1 LTNILNKK
9 IFEEKYYKYIFFL
22 YLLIPLFLLTGPA
35 LPELLVILIDFI
47 FLIYIFKYKKY
58 KLFKKNFFYFF
69 LFFYLIL
76 ILSSLFSNDIQ
87 LSLKSAIPYI
97 RFGIFILAVNYIFEN
112 YLNLE
117 FLLDKLYK
125 ILILILFILFIDST
139 YQAIYHK
146 NIFGFKID
154 GTLRV
159 SSVFGSELIMGGFVM
174 RVTMLLI
181 AILIFLKKN
190 KYFFFLIIPISYL
203 LIIYSGERTAFY
215 LFSIFN
221 LILFI
226 KFNIYKNKKNNLK
239 IFLISAVIILIFF
252 KSVFFNRI
260 FVTTFSQIKIQ
271 HQEYYKIVA
280 FTPTHQELYVTA
292 FNIFKK
298 YPIFGSGLKTFRTE
312 CNNKNYNQS
321 ELGCSTH
328 PHNFYIQ
335 ILSEVGIFAF
345 IIFVIAY
352 LYISKFIFKELN
364 ISQSSNLRKFEY
376 VLYLSF
382 FVILFPFSPS
392 GNFFNNWLSIMIFY
406 SAGILTALTKYKK
419 AQA

>member
-1 LTNILNKK
+1 MKK
-9 IFEEKYYKYIFFL
+9 IFEEKYSKYIFFL
-22 YLLIPLFLLTGPA
+22 YLLIPLCLLTGPA
-35 LPELLVILIDFI
+35 LPDLLVILIDFF

-58 KLFKKNFFYFF
+58 KLFKNNFFYFF

-76 ILSSLFSNDIQ
+76 LLSSLFSNDIQ

-97 RFGIFILAVNYIFEN
+97 RFGIFILAVNYIFES

-117 FLLDKLYK
+117 SLLNKLCK
-125 ILILILFILFIDST
+125 ILILILFILFVDST
-139 YQAIYHK
+139 YQAIYYK

-154 GTLRV
+154 QTLRV

-181 AILIFLKKN
+181 GILIFLKKN
-190 KYFFFLIIPISYL
+190 KYFFFTILTISYV

-226 KFNIYKNKKNNLK
+226 KFQIYKNKKDSLK
-239 IFLISAVIILIFF
+239 IILISFIIILIFF

-260 FVTTFSQIKIQ
+260 FVMTVNQITILKEEQ
-271 HQEYYKIVA
+271 YKVVA

-292 FNIFKK
+292 FNIFQK

-312 CNNKNYNQS
+312 CKNKNYSQS

-328 PHNFYIQ
+328 PHNFYMQ
-335 ILSEVGIFAF
+335 ILSEVGILAF

-364 ISQSSNLRKFEY
+364 TSQPTNLRKFEY
-376 VLYLSF
+376 TLYLSF
-382 FVILFPFSPS
+382 FVILFPLAPS
-392 GNFFNNWLSIMIFY
+392 GNFFNNWLSIMIFF
-406 SAGILTALTKYKK
+406 SAGILTALMKYKK
-419 AQA
+419 I

>member
-1 LTNILNKK
+1 MKQ
-9 IFEEKYYKYIFFL
+9 IFEEKYSKYIFFL
-22 YLLIPLFLLTGPA
+22 YLLIPLCLLTGPA
-35 LPELLVILIDFI
+35 LPDLLVILIDFF

-58 KLFKKNFFYFF
+58 KLFKNNFFYFF

-76 ILSSLFSNDIQ
+76 LLSSLFSNDIQ

-97 RFGIFILAVNYIFEN
+97 RFGIFVLAVNYIFES

-117 FLLDKLYK
+117 SLLNKLCK

-139 YQAIYHK
+139 YQAIYYK

-154 GTLRV
+154 QTLRV

-181 AILIFLKKN
+181 GILIFLKKN
-190 KYFFFLIIPISYL
+190 KYFFFTILTISYV

-226 KFNIYKNKKNNLK
+226 KFQIYKNKKDTLK
-239 IFLISAVIILIFF
+239 IILIFFIIILIFF

-260 FVTTFSQIKIQ
+260 FVMTVNQITILKEEQ
-271 HQEYYKIVA
+271 YKVVA

-292 FNIFKK
+292 FNIFQK

-312 CNNKNYNQS
+312 CKNKNYSQS

-328 PHNFYIQ
+328 PHNFYMQ
-335 ILSEVGIFAF
+335 ILSEVGILAF

-364 ISQSSNLRKFEY
+364 TSQPTNLRKFEY
-376 VLYLSF
+376 ILYLSF
-382 FVILFPFSPS
+382 FVILFPLAPS
-392 GNFFNNWLSIMIFY
+392 GNFFNNWLSIMIFF
-406 SAGILTALTKYKK
+406 SAGILTALMKYKK
-419 AQA
+419 I

>member
-1 LTNILNKK
+1 MKQ
-9 IFEEKYYKYIFFL
+9 IFEEKYSKYIFFL
-22 YLLIPLFLLTGPA
+22 YLLIPLCLLTGPA
-35 LPELLVILIDFI
+35 LPDLLVILIDFF

-58 KLFKKNFFYFF
+58 KLFKNNFFYFF

-76 ILSSLFSNDIQ
+76 LLSSLFSNDIQ

-97 RFGIFILAVNYIFEN
+97 RFGIFVLAVNYIFES

-117 FLLDKLYK
+117 SLLNKLCK

-139 YQAIYHK
+139 YQAIYYK

-154 GTLRV
+154 QTLRV

-181 AILIFLKKN
+181 GILIFLKKN
-190 KYFFFLIIPISYL
+190 KYFFFTILTISYV

-226 KFNIYKNKKNNLK
+226 KFEIYKNKKNTLK
-239 IFLISAVIILIFF
+239 IILISFIIILFFF
-252 KSVFFNRI
+252 KSSFFNRI
-260 FVTTFSQIKIQ
+260 FVMTASQITILKEEQ
-271 HQEYYKIVA
+271 YKVVA
-280 FTPTHQELYVTA
+280 FTPTHQELYVSA

-312 CNNKNYNQS
+312 CKNKNYSQS

-335 ILSEVGIFAF
+335 ILSEVGILAF
-345 IIFVIAY
+345 IIFVITY
-352 LYISKFIFKELN
+352 LYISKFIFKELDT
-364 ISQSSNLRKFEY
+364 SQPSNLRKFEY
-376 VLYLSF
+376 ILYLSF
-382 FVILFPFSPS
+382 FVILFPLAPS
-392 GNFFNNWLSIMIFY
+392 GNFFNNWLSIMIFF

-419 AQA
+419 V

>member
-1 LTNILNKK
+1 MKK
-9 IFEEKYYKYIFFL
+9 IFEEKYSKYIFFL
-22 YLLIPLFLLTGPA
+22 YLLIPLCLLTGPA
-35 LPELLVILIDFI
+35 LPDLLVILIDFF

-58 KLFKKNFFYFF
+58 KLFKNNFFYFF

-76 ILSSLFSNDIQ
+76 LLSSLFSNDIQ

-97 RFGIFILAVNYIFEN
+97 RFGIFVLAVNYIFES

-117 FLLDKLYK
+117 SLLNKLCK
-125 ILILILFILFIDST
+125 ILILILFILFVDST
-139 YQAIYHK
+139 YQAIYYK

-154 GTLRV
+154 QTFRV

-181 AILIFLKKN
+181 GILIFLKKN
-190 KYFFFLIIPISYL
+190 KYFFFTILTISYV

-226 KFNIYKNKKNNLK
+226 KFEIYKNKKDSFK
-239 IFLISAVIILIFF
+239 IILISFIIILIFF

-260 FVTTFSQIKIQ
+260 FVMTVNQITILKEEQ
-271 HQEYYKIVA
+271 YKVVA

-292 FNIFKK
+292 FNIFQK

-312 CNNKNYNQS
+312 CKNKNYSQS

-328 PHNFYIQ
+328 PHNFYMQ
-335 ILSEVGIFAF
+335 ILSEVGILAF

-364 ISQSSNLRKFEY
+364 TSQPTNLRKFEY
-376 VLYLSF
+376 ILYLSF
-382 FVILFPFSPS
+382 FVILFPLAPS
-392 GNFFNNWLSIMIFY
+392 GNFFNNWLSIMIFF
-406 SAGILTALTKYKK
+406 SAGILTALMKYKK
-419 AQA
+419 I

>member
-1 LTNILNKK
+1 MKQ
-9 IFEEKYYKYIFFL
+9 IFEEKYSKYIFFL
-22 YLLIPLFLLTGPA
+22 YLLIPLCLLTGPA
-35 LPELLVILIDFI
+35 LPDLLVILIDFF

-58 KLFKKNFFYFF
+58 NLFKNNFFYFF

-76 ILSSLFSNDIQ
+76 LLSSLFSNDIQ

-97 RFGIFILAVNYIFEN
+97 RFGIFVLAVNYIFES

-117 FLLDKLYK
+117 SLLNKLCK
-125 ILILILFILFIDST
+125 ILILILFILFVDST
-139 YQAIYHK
+139 YQAIYYK

-154 GTLRV
+154 QTLRV

-174 RVTMLLI
+174 RITMLLI
-181 AILIFLKKN
+181 GILIFLKKN
-190 KYFFFLIIPISYL
+190 KYFFFTILTISYV

-226 KFNIYKNKKNNLK
+226 KFEIYKNKKYSLK
-239 IFLISAVIILIFF
+239 IILISFIIILIFF

-260 FVTTFSQIKIQ
+260 FVMTVNQITILKEEQ
-271 HQEYYKIVA
+271 YKVVA

-292 FNIFKK
+292 FNIFQK

-312 CNNKNYNQS
+312 CKNKNYSQS

-328 PHNFYIQ
+328 PHNFYMQ
-335 ILSEVGIFAF
+335 ILSEVGILAF

-364 ISQSSNLRKFEY
+364 TSQPTNLRKFEY
-376 VLYLSF
+376 ILYLSF
-382 FVILFPFSPS
+382 FVILFPLAPS
-392 GNFFNNWLSIMIFY
+392 GNFFNNWLSIMIFF
-406 SAGILTALTKYKK
+406 SAGILTALMKYKK
-419 AQA
+419 I

>member
-1 LTNILNKK
+1 MKK
-9 IFEEKYYKYIFFL
+9 IFEEKYSKYIFFL
-22 YLLIPLFLLTGPA
+22 YLLIPLCLLTGPA
-35 LPELLVILIDFI
+35 LPDLLVILIDFF

-58 KLFKKNFFYFF
+58 KLFKNNFFYFF

-76 ILSSLFSNDIQ
+76 LLSSLFSNDIQ

-97 RFGIFILAVNYIFEN
+97 RFGIFVLAVNYIFES

-117 FLLDKLYK
+117 SLLNKLCK

-139 YQAIYHK
+139 YQAIYYK

-154 GTLRV
+154 QTLRV

-181 AILIFLKKN
+181 GILIFLKKN
-190 KYFFFLIIPISYL
+190 KYFFFTILTISYV

-226 KFNIYKNKKNNLK
+226 KFEIYKNKKVFLK
-239 IFLISAVIILIFF
+239 IISISFIIILIFF

-260 FVTTFSQIKIQ
+260 FVMTVNQITILKEEQ
-271 HQEYYKIVA
+271 YKVVA

-292 FNIFKK
+292 FNIFQK

-312 CNNKNYNQS
+312 CKNKNYSQS

-328 PHNFYIQ
+328 PHNFYMQ
-335 ILSEVGIFAF
+335 ILSEVGILAF

-364 ISQSSNLRKFEY
+364 TSQPTNLRKFEY
-376 VLYLSF
+376 ILYLSF
-382 FVILFPFSPS
+382 FVILFPLAPS
-392 GNFFNNWLSIMIFY
+392 GNFFNNWLSIMIFF
-406 SAGILTALTKYKK
+406 SAGILTALMKYKK
-419 AQA
+419 I

>member
-1 LTNILNKK
+1 MKQ
-9 IFEEKYYKYIFFL
+9 IFEEKYSKYIFFL
-22 YLLIPLFLLTGPA
+22 YLLIPLCLLTGPA
-35 LPELLVILIDFI
+35 LPDLLVILIDFF

-58 KLFKKNFFYFF
+58 KLFKNNFFYFF

-76 ILSSLFSNDIQ
+76 LLSSLFSNDIQ

-97 RFGIFILAVNYIFEN
+97 RFGIFVLAVNYIFES

-117 FLLDKLYK
+117 SLLNKLCK

-139 YQAIYHK
+139 YQAIYYK

-154 GTLRV
+154 QTLRV

-174 RVTMLLI
+174 RVTMLLTG
-181 AILIFLKKN
+181 ILIFLKKN
-190 KYFFFLIIPISYL
+190 KYFFFTILTISYV

-226 KFNIYKNKKNNLK
+226 KFEIYKNKKVFLK
-239 IFLISAVIILIFF
+239 IISISFIIILIFF

-260 FVTTFSQIKIQ
+260 FVMTVSQITILKEEQ
-271 HQEYYKIVA
+271 YKVVA
-280 FTPTHQELYVTA
+280 FTPTHQELYVSA

-312 CNNKNYNQS
+312 CKNKNYSQS

-335 ILSEVGIFAF
+335 ILSEVGILAF
-345 IIFVIAY
+345 IFFVITY

-364 ISQSSNLRKFEY
+364 ASQPSNLRKFEY
-376 VLYLSF
+376 ILYLSF
-382 FVILFPFSPS
+382 FVILFPLAPS
-392 GNFFNNWLSIMIFY
+392 GNFFNNWLSIMIFF

-419 AQA
+419 V

>member
-1 LTNILNKK
+1 MKK
-9 IFEEKYYKYIFFL
+9 ISEEKYFNYIFFL
-22 YLLIPLFLLTGPA
+22 YLLIPFCLITGPA
-35 LPELLVILIDFI
+35 LSDLSVILIDLI
-47 FLIYIFKYKKY
+47 FFIYIFKYKKY

-69 LFFYLIL
+69 LFFYSIL

-97 RFGIFILAVNYIFEN
+97 RFGIFILAVNYMFEN

-117 FLLDKLYK
+117 FLLNKLYK
-125 ILILILFILFIDST
+125 ILILILFILLIDST
-139 YQAIYHK
+139 YQVIYHE

-154 GTLRV
+154 HTLRV

-174 RVTMLLI
+174 RIAMLLI

-190 KYFFFLIIPISYL
+190 KYLFFLIIPISYL

-226 KFNIYKNKKNNLK
+226 KFNIYKNQKSNLK
-239 IFLISAVIILIFF
+239 IFLISIVIILIFF
-252 KSVFFNRI
+252 KSPFFKRI
-260 FVTTFSQIKIQ
+260 FVMTFSQIKIEQ
-271 HQEYYKIVA
+271 KEQYKIVA
-280 FTPTHQELYVTA
+280 FTPTHQELYLTA

-298 YPIFGSGLKTFRTE
+298 YPLFGSGLKTFRTE
-312 CNNKNYNQS
+312 CNNKNYSQS

-328 PHNFYIQ
+328 PHNFYMQ

-352 LYISKFIFKELN
+352 LYIFKFILKQLN
-364 ISQSSNLRKFEY
+364 ISQSSNLQKFEY

-382 FVILFPFSPS
+382 FIILFPIAPS

-406 SAGILTALTKYKK
+406 SAGILTALTRYKK
-419 AQA
+419 QV

>member
-1 LTNILNKK
+1 MKK
-9 IFEEKYYKYIFFL
+9 IFEEKYSKFIFFL
-22 YLLIPLFLLTGPA
+22 YLLIPFCLLTGPA
-35 LPELLVILIDFI
+35 LPDLLVILIDFF

-58 KLFKKNFFYFF
+58 KLFKNNFFYFF

-76 ILSSLFSNDIQ
+76 LLSSLFSNDIQ

-97 RFGIFILAVNYIFEN
+97 RFGIFVLAVNYIFES

-117 FLLDKLYK
+117 SLLNKLCK
-125 ILILILFILFIDST
+125 ILILILFILFVDST
-139 YQAIYHK
+139 YQAIYYK

-154 GTLRV
+154 QTLRV

-181 AILIFLKKN
+181 GILIFLKKN
-190 KYFFFLIIPISYL
+190 KYFFFTILTISYV

-226 KFNIYKNKKNNLK
+226 KFQIYKNKKDSLK
-239 IFLISAVIILIFF
+239 IILISFIIILIFF

-260 FVTTFSQIKIQ
+260 FVMTVNQITILKEEQ
-271 HQEYYKIVA
+271 YKVVA

-292 FNIFKK
+292 FNIFQK

-312 CNNKNYNQS
+312 CKNKNYSQS

-328 PHNFYIQ
+328 PHNFYMQ
-335 ILSEVGIFAF
+335 ILSEVGILAF

-364 ISQSSNLRKFEY
+364 TSQPTNLRKFEY
-376 VLYLSF
+376 ILYLSF
-382 FVILFPFSPS
+382 FVILFPLAPS
-392 GNFFNNWLSIMIFY
+392 GNFFNNWLSIMIFF
-406 SAGILTALTKYKK
+406 SAGILTALMKYKK
-419 AQA
+419 I

>member
-1 LTNILNKK
+1 MKK
-9 IFEEKYYKYIFFL
+9 IFEEKYSKYIFFL
-22 YLLIPLFLLTGPA
+22 YLLIPLCLLTGPA
-35 LPELLVILIDFI
+35 LPDLLVILIDFF

-58 KLFKKNFFYFF
+58 ELFKNNFFYFF

-76 ILSSLFSNDIQ
+76 LLSSLFSNDIQ

-97 RFGIFILAVNYIFEN
+97 RFGIFVLAVNYIFES

-117 FLLDKLYK
+117 SLLNKLCK
-125 ILILILFILFIDST
+125 ILILILFILFVDST
-139 YQAIYHK
+139 YQAIYYK

-154 GTLRV
+154 QTLRV

-181 AILIFLKKN
+181 GILIFLKKN
-190 KYFFFLIIPISYL
+190 KYFFFTILTISYV

-226 KFNIYKNKKNNLK
+226 KFQIYKNKKDFLK
-239 IFLISAVIILIFF
+239 IILIFFIIILIFF

-260 FVTTFSQIKIQ
+260 FVMTVNQITILKEEQ
-271 HQEYYKIVA
+271 YKVVA

-292 FNIFKK
+292 FNIFQK

-312 CNNKNYNQS
+312 CKNKNYSQS

-328 PHNFYIQ
+328 PHNFYMQ
-335 ILSEVGIFAF
+335 ILSEVGILAF

-364 ISQSSNLRKFEY
+364 TSQPTNLRKFEY
-376 VLYLSF
+376 ILYLSF
-382 FVILFPFSPS
+382 FVILFPLAPS
-392 GNFFNNWLSIMIFY
+392 GNFFNNWLSIMIFF
-406 SAGILTALTKYKK
+406 SAGILTALMKYKK
-419 AQA
+419 I

>member
-1 LTNILNKK
+1 MKK
-9 IFEEKYYKYIFFL
+9 IFEEKYSKYIFFL
-22 YLLIPLFLLTGPA
+22 YLLIPLCLLTGPA
-35 LPELLVILIDFI
+35 LPDLLVILIDFF

-58 KLFKKNFFYFF
+58 KLFKNNFFYFF
-69 LFFYLIL
+69 LFFYFIL
-76 ILSSLFSNDIQ
+76 LLSSLFSNDIQ

-97 RFGIFILAVNYIFEN
+97 RFGIFILAVNYIFES

-117 FLLDKLYK
+117 SLLNKLCK
-125 ILILILFILFIDST
+125 ILILILFILFVDST
-139 YQAIYHK
+139 YQAIYYK

-154 GTLRV
+154 QTFRV

-181 AILIFLKKN
+181 GILIFLKKN
-190 KYFFFLIIPISYL
+190 KYFFFTILTISYV

-226 KFNIYKNKKNNLK
+226 KFQIYKNKKDFLK
-239 IFLISAVIILIFF
+239 IILISFIIILIFF

-260 FVTTFSQIKIQ
+260 FVMTVNQITILKEEQ
-271 HQEYYKIVA
+271 YKVVA

-292 FNIFKK
+292 FNIFQK

-312 CNNKNYNQS
+312 CKNKNYSQS

-328 PHNFYIQ
+328 PHNFYMQ
-335 ILSEVGIFAF
+335 ILSEVGILAF

-364 ISQSSNLRKFEY
+364 TSQPTNLRKFEY
-376 VLYLSF
+376 ILYLSF
-382 FVILFPFSPS
+382 FVMLFPLAPS
-392 GNFFNNWLSIMIFY
+392 GNFFNNWLSIMIFF
-406 SAGILTALTKYKK
+406 SAGILTALMKYKK
-419 AQA
+419 I